1 MSYKE
6 KALSQL
12 RKGYTPIE
20 TGPDEKLNSIFKSA
34 FKQLVDRKELGFFFE
49 LFDSNETLL
58 RAWAFLGIHSIL
70 NEKPIGDNKKIV
82 RLQNIIIELLRD
94 DRKIE
99 YFKGSL
105 DTQTSLRAHHLTR
118 ICELD
123 ESIIFEPIFEYVSS
137 TKEAT
142 DEVVGN
148 LLEIILSK
156 VSDSRIEPL
165 ILQHAQNVSQ
175 QDFSV
180 QFHII
185 KAFEN
190 AGLISQLKEK
200 DSITEIFKNY
210 LKYIENDKSEL
221 KETNERIKLDIIV
234 KKKNLKETIYKVAA
248 ELELDFEKE
257 TLAFL
262 SALSTPYNGLK
273 QIAERF
279 KNNENFKSLLLKK
292 LKESDNPN
300 FIKDILT
307 GIIILREIIPNWK
320 DLAIEY
326 LNKFEFIDVDL
337 IVEMQEANLLDET
350 MLVKFL
356 NEGEDWQ
363 LEFIRG
369 FLLNNPE
376 IFNNWSKFRSEF
388 INTLKFIKKSD
399 EKWDNYPRFK
409 EKKEMALKILI
420 DLEKT
425 EMIEYCV
432 DNFIHLDDTELRK
445 IALFAIINFGAE
457 DLWLKLKN
465 ILKDNKEAAEFFKKF
480 MRNMERK
487 EWKLYY

>member
-20 TGPDEKLNSIFKSA
+20 TGPDEKLNSIYKSA
-34 FKQLVDRKELGFFFE
+34 FKRLVDRKELDYFFE
-49 LFDSNETLL
+49 LFDTNEILL
-58 RAWAFLGIHSIL
+58 RAWSFLGIIL
-70 NEKPIGDNKKIV
+70 IIKDNPSRYNDKIV
-82 RLQNIIIELLRD
+82 RVQQIIIELLRD
-94 DRKIE
+94 ERKIE

-123 ESIIFEPIFEYVSS
+123 DTIIFDPIFEYVSS
-137 TKEAT
+137 TEKAT
-142 DEVVGN
+142 DEVIGD
-148 LLEIILSK
+148 LLENVLSK
-156 VSDSRIEPL
+156 VSDPRIEPL
-165 ILQHAQNVSQ
+165 ILQHAQNVNQ
-175 QDFSV
+175 QEFSV
-180 QFHII
+180 QFHVI

-190 AGLISQLKEK
+190 YGLISHLKAK
-200 DSITEIFKNY
+200 DTVTEIFRAY
-210 LKYIENDKSEL
+210 LKYIEDDKSEL
-221 KETNERIKLDIIV
+221 NETNDRIKLDIIY
-234 KKKNLKETIYKVAA
+234 KKKILKETIYKVAA
-248 ELELDFEKE
+248 ELELDFEAE
-257 TLAFL
+257 TFEFL
-262 SALSTPYNGLK
+262 NSLTTPYNGLK

-279 KNNENFKSLLLKK
+279 KKNERFKSLLLKK
-292 LKESDNPN
+292 LAECDNPN

-307 GIIILREIIPNWK
+307 GIIILREIIPDWK

-326 LNKFEFIDVDL
+326 LNKFQFIDVDL
-337 IVEMQEANLLDET
+337 ILEMQEADLLDET

-356 NEGEDWQ
+356 TEGEDWQ

-376 IFNNWSKFRSEF
+376 IFDNWPKFRSEF
-388 INTLKFIKKSD
+388 LNILKFVKQPD
-399 EKWDNYPRFK
+399 EQWDKYPRLK

-420 DLEKT
+420 DLEKKD
-425 EMIEYCV
+425 MIEYCLE
-432 DNFIHLDDTELRK
+432 NFINLDDAELRK

-465 ILKDNKEAAEFFKKF
+465 VMKDNKEAAEFFKKF
-480 MRNMERK
+480 MRSMERK